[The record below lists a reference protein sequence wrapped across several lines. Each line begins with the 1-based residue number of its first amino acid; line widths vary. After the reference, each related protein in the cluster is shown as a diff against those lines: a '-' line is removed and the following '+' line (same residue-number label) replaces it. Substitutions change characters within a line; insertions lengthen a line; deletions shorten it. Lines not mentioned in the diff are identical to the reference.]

1 MVEANPTRTDGVPSR
16 QMRKRGV
23 ERYNTL
29 LNATETLLTVHNDE
43 DVSLA
48 QIAEGAQVPL
58 ASVYHF
64 FPNRNAAFVALALR
78 FNEEIYQLSIQPLT
92 DPEPQTWQEMLH
104 MKHARAAAFQN
115 SRPAAL
121 RLFLGA
127 GVSVAVRN
135 ADLTGNARL
144 ARSRERLFE
153 AYFHMP
159 FIPDLAD
166 RLEIAG
172 ASMDGIWALS
182 YGRHGR
188 ITEDFRLEASAAA
201 IDYLRRF
208 LPEYLPRKPLTQ
220 KAIDRIYIPI
230 EQMAANPFAEES
242 GR

>member
-1 MVEANPTRTDGVPSR
+1 MTDSQAPRMDFSSSR
-16 QMRKRGV
+16 PMRKRGV
-23 ERYNTL
+23 ERYNIL
-29 LNATETLLTVHNDE
+29 LDATERLLADNSDE
-43 DVSLA
+43 DISLA
-48 QIAEGAQVPL
+48 QIAEAADVPL

-78 FNEEIYQLSIQPLT
+78 FNEEIYQTSITPLT
-92 DPEPQTWQEMLH
+92 DPEPQTWQELLH
-104 MKHARAAAFQN
+104 MIHARAADFQN

-135 ADLTGNARL
+135 ADLTGNARI
-144 ARSRERLFE
+144 AMSRERFFN

-159 FIPDLAD
+159 IVPDLVE

-182 YGRHGR
+182 YGRHGH
-188 ITEDFRLEASAAA
+188 ITDQYRKEATACA

-208 LPEYLPRKPLTQ
+208 LPEFLPRKPLTQ
-220 KAIDRIYIPI
+220 KALDRIFIPL
-230 EQMAANPFAEES
+230 EHMANPFS
-242 GR
+242 GKL

>member
-1 MVEANPTRTDGVPSR
+1 
-16 QMRKRGV
+16 MRRRGV
-23 ERYNTL
+23 ERYKTL
-29 LNATETLLTVHNDE
+29 LDATERLLTDNNDE

-48 QIAEGAQVPL
+48 QIAEAAGIPL

-64 FPNRNAAFVALALR
+64 FANRNAAFVALALR
-78 FNEEIYQLSIQPLT
+78 FNEEIYQRSIEPLV
-92 DPEPQTWQEMLH
+92 DPEPQSWQEMLH
-104 MKHARAAAFQN
+104 MKHSRAASFQN

-135 ADLTGNARL
+135 ADLSGNARI

-159 FIPDLAD
+159 HIPDFVD

-182 YGRHGR
+182 YGRHGT
-188 ITEDFRLEASAAA
+188 ITDGYRMEATASA

-208 LPEYLPRKPLTQ
+208 LPEFLPRKALTQ
-220 KAIDRIYIPI
+220 KALDCLYIPL
-230 EQMAANPFAEES
+230 EQMASNPFAADDE
-242 GR
+242 G

>member
-1 MVEANPTRTDGVPSR
+1 MTEATAPRTDLLPSR
-16 QMRKRGV
+16 QMRRRGL

-29 LNATETLLTVHNDE
+29 LDATEQLLAENSDE
-43 DVSLA
+43 DISLA
-48 QIAEGAQVPL
+48 QIAEAAGIPL

-78 FNEEIYQLSIQPLT
+78 FNEEIYRLSIEPLA
-92 DPEPQTWQEMLH
+92 DPEPQSWQDMLH

-135 ADLTGNARL
+135 ADLSGNARI

-153 AYFHMP
+153 AYFYMP
-159 FIPDLAD
+159 HIPDFVD

-182 YGRHGR
+182 YGRHGF
-188 ITEDFRLEASAAA
+188 ITEDFRKEATAGA

-208 LPEYLPRKPLTQ
+208 LPEFLPRKPLTQ
-220 KAIDRIYIPI
+220 KAIDRLYIPL
-230 EQMAANPFAEES
+230 EQMASNPFARET
-242 GR
+242 